1 MAANVDALRQGYEAY
16 GRGDVESAMEVLD
29 DDVRWEG
36 PPSEKVP
43 GGGTFNGK
51 EEVGQLWQEF
61 AESFDDLKV
70 EPDEFLE
77 GEETVTVL
85 GNTSGR
91 AKETG
96 NDFKVPFVH
105 VWRFSDEGKANRVQT
120 LTDTATVADAIGAG

>member
-1 MAANVDALRQGYEAY
+1 MATNIDALRQGYEAY

-36 PPSEKVP
+36 PPTEKVP
-43 GGGTFNGK
+43 GGGTYNGK
-51 EEVGQLWQEF
+51 EEVGRLWQEF

-105 VWRFSDEGKANRVQT
+105 VWRFSDGKANRVQT
-120 LTDTATVADAIGAG
+120 LTDTATVADAMGAD